1 MKKKILILISTI
13 ALLGSCDSALDEIKP
28 FNTIDG
34 SAATGTSK
42 DIEALLVGAYST
54 LGDGDLYGGNLQRD
68 AELIADAWETP
79 QSEMFWDGT
88 FTDPGEI
95 YTKNILVTNGQAEN
109 TYLDAYRVI
118 NICNTVLANLSV
130 VTPDKLNRVE
140 GGAKF
145 IRGTVYFE
153 LVRVFART
161 WTDTNGTPATNPG
174 VPLLL
179 TPDNVEKVGRSSVA
193 DVYAQ
198 VISDLTEAATKLPAS
213 NGFFATRHTANA
225 MLSRVYLMQNDYAKA
240 RDAANAVI
248 TANVYGLLP
257 NYADNFNNS
266 SNGATNA
273 TVEDIFSAQVTTQA
287 GINNMNTFFST
298 APGGRGDIYVEPA
311 HFALYSITDDRL
323 DLFYDGERT
332 GKWDNQFGNVN
343 IIRYAEMYLTRAE
356 ANYRLGTTV
365 GDTPLNDV
373 NRIRNRAGV
382 TPLGSITSVNEILA
396 ERHLELAFEGHFI
409 HDLKRTQRPVGA
421 LAYNAPELI
430 FPIPKRETIINPDM
444 DQNDGYE

>member
-1 MKKKILILISTI
+1 MKKKILILISTF
-13 ALLGSCDSALDEIKP
+13 ALLASCDSQLDEIKP
-28 FNTIDG
+28 FNNIDG

-54 LGDGDLYGGNLQRD
+54 LGDGDVYGGNLQRD
-68 AELIADAWETP
+68 AELIADAFGTAA
-79 QSEMFWDGT
+79 SEMFWDGT

-130 VTPDKLNRVE
+130 VTPDKLDRVE

-145 IRGTVYFE
+145 IRGTLYFE

-161 WTDTNGTPATNPG
+161 WTDPTGTPATNPG

-179 TPDNVEKVGRSSVA
+179 TPDVVEKVDRSSVA
-193 DVYAQ
+193 AVYAQ
-198 VISDLTEAATKLPAS
+198 VITDLTDAATKLPAS
-213 NGFFATRHTANA
+213 NGFFASRHTANA
-225 MLSRVYLMQNDYAKA
+225 MLSRVYLMQNNYASA

-248 TANVYGLLP
+248 TAGVYALLP
-257 NYADNFNNS
+257 EYADNFNNS
-266 SNGATNA
+266 SNGGSNA
-273 TVEDIFSAQVTTQA
+273 TAEDIFSVQVTTQA

-311 HFALYSITDDRL
+311 HFALYTAGDERL
-323 DLFYDGERT
+323 ALFYDGERT
-332 GKWDNQFGNVN
+332 GKWENQFGNVN
-343 IIRYAEMYLTRAE
+343 IIRLAEMYLTRAE
-356 ANYRLGTTV
+356 ANFRLGTAI

-373 NRIRNRAGV
+373 NAIRNRSSV
-382 TPLGSITSVNEILA
+382 TPLGAIASVNEILA
-396 ERHLELAFEGHFI
+396 ERHKELAFEGHFI
-409 HDLKRTQRPVGA
+409 HDLKRTQSPVGA
-421 LAYNAPELI
+421 LAFNAPELI
-430 FPIPKRETIINPDM
+430 FPIPKRETIINPAM
-444 DQNDGYE
+444 AQNDGY